1 MSTRFTP
8 FFLTISF
15 SVLHYFKKQ
24 YLNSLTK
31 LSNYLDQ
38 RLQSVK
44 LTITILNEWKMLNAQ
59 SCSPPRR
66 E

>member
-1 MSTRFTP
+1 MSTCFTP

-15 SVLHYFKKQ
+15 SHYFKKQ
-24 YLNSLTK
+24 DLNSLTK

-44 LTITILNEWKMLNAQ
+44 LTITTLNEWKMLNAQ
-59 SCSPPRR
+59 SCSPQRR